1 MSSVSCVFCGRTA
14 SQFME
19 KRGIAILH
27 CSGCEHLFADLS
39 LAHDHVENVYGS
51 DYFFGGKDGYPNYLD
66 EAPLLEQRGRRYARL
81 LRRYTEPGEQL
92 DVGAAAG
99 FILKGFEAGG
109 WSGTGLEPNAEM
121 VQFGNEKLGLELIRG
136 TLETCNLKR
145 QFDLVSLIQVVAH
158 LNDLPT
164 AFTKLRSLTRDGGL
178 LLVETWNQKSLT
190 ARLLGKYWHEYSPP
204 SVLHWFT
211 PDRLADVLRQ
221 YGFERVAQGRT
232 LKWISLRHAV
242 SLSSFVLGDGVSKRL
257 QEKIPTSL
265 RVPYPSEDLFW
276 GIYRAV

>member
-1 MSSVSCVFCGRTA
+1 MSSLSCVFCGRVA
-14 SQFME
+14 LQFMK
-19 KRGIAILH
+19 KRGIGILH
-27 CSGCEHLFADLS
+27 CTACEHMFADVSLS
-39 LAHDHVENVYGS
+39 HDHVENVYGS

-66 EAPLLEQRGRRYARL
+66 EAPLLERRGRRYARL
-81 LRRYTEPGEQL
+81 LRRYTEPGQQL

-99 FILKGFEAGG
+99 FLLKGFEAGG

-121 VQFGNEKLGLELIRG
+121 VQFGNEKLGLRLLRG

-164 AFTKLRSLTRDGGL
+164 AFTKLRALTRDGGL
-178 LLVETWNQKSLT
+178 LLVETWNQESLT

-211 PDRLADVLRQ
+211 PERLAHILRE
-221 YGFERVAQGRT
+221 YGFEQVAQGRT

-242 SLSSFVLGDGVSKRL
+242 SLSSFAIGDGVSKKL
-257 QEKIPTSL
+257 QEKIPASF